1 MRIALYAR
9 VSTSRQQQTHTIDQ
23 QLARLRAY
31 VTTQPDWSLVEE
43 HIFCDDGQ
51 SGAKLKRPG
60 LDHLRDQAAQAA
72 FDLVLLTAPDRL
84 ARNYVH
90 QIVVLEELEHNGCPV
105 QFLDRPI
112 SDDPHDQLL
121 LQIRGAVAEY
131 ERTLIAERMRRG
143 RQAKIRSGQLL
154 PWSRV
159 PYGYRAHPERP
170 RDARRLT
177 IDPIQAAIVQELFQT
192 YADGGVSLYH
202 LALGLTRREV
212 RSPTGVAHWTANTV
226 RLILLNPCYTGS
238 ACANRIRTRPATRRK
253 SPLQPIG
260 PGESWSFTPAEEW
273 IRIPIPAI
281 IAQEVFARV
290 QARLATNQQMARRS
304 TRHDELLRS
313 LVQCGQCHL
322 QCHGHFR
329 SPDYY
334 YYLCRGKQN
343 AVSSC
348 HDQRCPTR
356 YIPAD
361 QLETLVWQDLCEVI
375 QHPELITLALERA
388 QRGAWLPD
396 EIQHRQATIQ
406 QALRSPDRQRERLLA
421 AYLAEALELP
431 EFERRQRELVQQRDD
446 LQIQARQ
453 LAHVSDQ
460 LDQARAAIPTIQA
473 LCERLQVGLAQ
484 ATFAQRREVIELLID
499 CVIVSDDQV
508 EIRYV
513 IPTTEAST
521 HIRFCH
527 LRKDY
532 FDPHASS
539 TPLVGLVGGRQ
550 IGDDPTHDRLALIIF
565 GPPGNQIDRPIGL
578 LGQIDLLQVHHGR
591 AVDQPVFEQLARSL
605 RGRPDI
611 GIALDDQE
619 GMTAVRAQPLKQRMA
634 AELAITVDM
643 HPHALGQERVRL
655 PHQLLLVGQVA
666 LAAMLQGLPDQL
678 SRAAP
683 EADADHQDVV
693 PILQQHP
700 IDEQM
705 DPLPFQPGQ
714 GLLEQRLIVLSLGNP
729 LIVQKP
735 AQALFLD
742 HLSGIEWHG
751 AGNLAQ
757 LRRDALG
764 DTDQDERE
772 RIELAG
778 ADIGQACCQSG
789 ARAIIQLRGGH
800 GVSFG

>member
-31 VTTQPDWSLVEE
+31 VTTQADWSLAEE

-90 QIVVLEELEHNGCPV
+90 QMVVLEELERAGCRV

-159 PYGYRAHPERP
+159 AYGYRAHPERP
-170 RDARRLT
+170 RDARLLT
-177 IDPIQAAIVQELFQT
+177 IDPVQAAIVQELFQT
-192 YADGGVSLYH
+192 YADGGVSLYQ

-260 PGESWSFTPAEEW
+260 SGESWSFTPAEDW

-290 QARLATNQQMARRS
+290 QARLATNQQTARRS
-304 TRHDELLRS
+304 TRHDYLLRA

-329 SPDYY
+329 SPDYS

-348 HDQRCPTR
+348 HDQRCPAR

-361 QLETLVWQDLCEVI
+361 QLETLVWEDLCTVV

-388 QRGAWLPD
+388 QSGAWLPE
-396 EIQHRQATIQ
+396 EIQHRHASIQ
-406 QALRSPDRQRERLLA
+406 QALRSLDRQQDRLLA

-453 LAHVSDQ
+453 LAHVSEQ

-473 LCERLQVGLAQ
+473 LCERLQAGLAQ
-484 ATFAQRREVIELLID
+484 ATFAQRRELIELLID
-499 CVIVSDDQV
+499 CVIVTDDQV

-521 HIRFCH
+521 HVRFCH

-532 FDPHASS
+532 FDPHAA
-539 TPLVGLVGGRQ
+539 TPAPIGLPIRRQVGHHRM
-550 IGDDPTHDRLALIIF
+550 HNRLALIIF
-565 GPPGNQIDRPIGL
+565 GPPGQDIHRTVPL
-578 LGQIDLLQVHHGR
+578 LGEIDPVEIGDTVAIGQPGRERRGGSVGREPEQGASGHPQHAIVALRPHPGEQLLAAEFTI
-591 AVDQPVFEQLARSL
+591 AVDADPYP
-605 RGRPDI
+605 RGQQ
-611 GIALDDQE
+611 G
-619 GMTAVRAQPLKQRMA
+619 QR
-634 AELAITVDM
+634 LS
-643 HPHALGQERVRL
+643 QQR
-655 PHQLLLVGQVA
+655 LLVSQTALPTMIQGDPGQRE
-666 LAAMLQGLPDQL
+666 
-678 SRAAP
+678 RAA
-683 EADADHQDVV
+683 AKANAH
-693 PILQQHP
+693 H
-700 IDEQM
+700 
-705 DPLPFQPGQ
+705 
-714 GLLEQRLIVLSLGNP
+714 
-729 LIVQKP
+729 
-735 AQALFLD
+735 
-742 HLSGIEWHG
+742 
-751 AGNLAQ
+751 
-757 LRRDALG
+757 
-764 DTDQDERE
+764 
-772 RIELAG
+772 
-778 ADIGQACCQSG
+778 
-789 ARAIIQLRGGH
+789 
-800 GVSFG
+800 

>member
-1 MRIALYAR
+1 MLPSQMDNGAGIVPINSCCAGRLMPSSPQRQLSLRRKPMRIALYAR

-31 VTTQPDWSLVEE
+31 VTTQADWSLAEE

-90 QIVVLEELEHNGCPV
+90 QMVVLEELERAGCRV

-159 PYGYRAHPERP
+159 PYGYRAHVERP
-170 RDARRLT
+170 RDARLLT
-177 IDPIQAAIVQELFQT
+177 IDPVQAALVQELFQT
-192 YADGGVSLYH
+192 YADGGVSLYQ

-212 RSPTGVAHWTANTV
+212 LSPTGVAHWTANTV

-260 PGESWSFTPAEEW
+260 SGESWSFTPAEDW

-281 IAQEVFARV
+281 ISQEVFARV
-290 QARLATNQQMARRS
+290 QARLATNQQTARRS
-304 TRHDELLRS
+304 TRHDYLLRS
-313 LVQCGQCHL
+313 LVQCGTCHL

-348 HDQRCPTR
+348 HDQRCPAR

-361 QLETLVWQDLCEVI
+361 QLETLVWEDLCTVV
-375 QHPELITLALERA
+375 QHPELLTLALERA
-388 QRGAWLPD
+388 QSGAWLP
-396 EIQHRQATIQ
+396 EELQHRHASIQ
-406 QALRSPDRQRERLLA
+406 QALRSLDRQQDRLLA

-473 LCERLQVGLAQ
+473 LCERLQAGLAQ
-484 ATFAQRREVIELLID
+484 ASFAQRRQLIELLID
-499 CVIVSDDQV
+499 CVIVTDEQV

-521 HIRFCH
+521 HVRFCH

-532 FDPHASS
+532 FDAHTYSIGVLKTRRWRKHVLHVLRAS
-539 TPLVGLVGGRQ
+539 
-550 IGDDPTHDRLALIIF
+550 
-565 GPPGNQIDRPIGL
+565 
-578 LGQIDLLQVHHGR
+578 
-591 AVDQPVFEQLARSL
+591 
-605 RGRPDI
+605 
-611 GIALDDQE
+611 
-619 GMTAVRAQPLKQRMA
+619 
-634 AELAITVDM
+634 
-643 HPHALGQERVRL
+643 
-655 PHQLLLVGQVA
+655 
-666 LAAMLQGLPDQL
+666 
-678 SRAAP
+678 
-683 EADADHQDVV
+683 
-693 PILQQHP
+693 
-700 IDEQM
+700 
-705 DPLPFQPGQ
+705 
-714 GLLEQRLIVLSLGNP
+714 
-729 LIVQKP
+729 
-735 AQALFLD
+735 
-742 HLSGIEWHG
+742 
-751 AGNLAQ
+751 
-757 LRRDALG
+757 
-764 DTDQDERE
+764 
-772 RIELAG
+772 
-778 ADIGQACCQSG
+778 
-789 ARAIIQLRGGH
+789 
-800 GVSFG
+800 

>member
-1 MRIALYAR
+1 MRTSSSYNGRWKPTPARRRCHQHIYRRTMMEIALYAR
-9 VSTSRQQQTHTIDQ
+9 VSTSRQQQAQTIDQ
-23 QLARLRAY
+23 QLDRLRAH
-31 VTTQPDWSLVEE
+31 VAQHPEWHLADE
-43 HIFCDDGQ
+43 HIYRDDGY
-51 SGAKLKRPG
+51 SGAKLNRPG
-60 LDHLRDQAAQAA
+60 LDRLRDHAA
-72 FDLVLLTAPDRL
+72 FAAFELLLITAPDRL

-90 QIVVLEELEHNGCPV
+90 QMLLIDELAQRGCQV
-105 QFLDRPI
+105 MFLDRPM

-159 PYGYRAHPERP
+159 PYGYRAHPERS
-170 RDARRLT
+170 RDARLLT
-177 IDPIQAAIVQELFQT
+177 IDPVQAAIVQELFQT
-192 YADGGVSLYH
+192 YADGGVSLYQ

-212 RSPTGVAHWTANTV
+212 RSPTGMAHWTANTV

-281 IAQEVFARV
+281 ISQEVFDRV
-290 QARLATNQQMARRS
+290 QARLATNQQTARRS
-304 TRHDELLRS
+304 TRHDYLLRA
-313 LVQCGQCHL
+313 LVQCGTCHL

-348 HDQRCPTR
+348 HDQRCRAR
-356 YIPAD
+356 YIPAE
-361 QLETLVWQDLCEVI
+361 QLETLVWEDLCTVV

-388 QRGAWLPD
+388 QSGAWLPE
-396 EIQHRQATIQ
+396 EIQHRQASIQ
-406 QALRSPDRQRERLLA
+406 QALRSLDRQQERLLA

-453 LAHVSDQ
+453 LAHVSEQ

-473 LCERLQVGLAQ
+473 LCERLQAGLAQ
-484 ATFAQRREVIELLID
+484 ASFAQRRELIELLID
-499 CVIVSDDQV
+499 CVIVTDDQV

-532 FDPHASS
+532 FQPHPSFPQRFGARC
-539 TPLVGLVGGRQ
+539 GGQ
-550 IGDDPTHDRLALIIF
+550 IRHHRMQHHLAVMVAL
-565 GPPGNQIDRPIGL
+565 PPGNDVDRPVPQL
-578 LGQIDLLQVHHGR
+578 LHHRDIGQIRDGRRAMRAFASGLCLGRQARHPIGKRLSCIRPRRRVVHPQAAIHPQHGVIAVRPQPPKQLLRPELTIAMHADPHIRRQQCDR
-591 AVDQPVFEQLARSL
+591 CLDQP
-605 RGRPDI
+605 
-611 GIALDDQE
+611 
-619 GMTAVRAQPLKQRMA
+619 
-634 AELAITVDM
+634 
-643 HPHALGQERVRL
+643 
-655 PHQLLLVGQVA
+655 LLIGQVA
-666 LAAMLQGLPDQL
+666 RPAMLQGFPDQWD
-678 SRAAP
+678 RPPP
-683 EADADHQDVV
+683 EAHTDNQDVV
-693 PILQQHP
+693 L
-700 IDEQM
+700 
-705 DPLPFQPGQ
+705 
-714 GLLEQRLIVLSLGNP
+714 
-729 LIVQKP
+729 
-735 AQALFLD
+735 
-742 HLSGIEWHG
+742 
-751 AGNLAQ
+751 
-757 LRRDALG
+757 
-764 DTDQDERE
+764 
-772 RIELAG
+772 
-778 ADIGQACCQSG
+778 
-789 ARAIIQLRGGH
+789 
-800 GVSFG
+800 